1 MSDIGPVTLPGGGR
15 VPALGQGTWR
25 MGEDPDLRAAEA
37 AALRAGVERGLTLID
52 TAEMYGDGATESFLG
67 EALDGLR
74 ERVFLVSKAYPQNAG
89 RARLRRACEASLKRL
104 KADHLDLYLLHWR
117 GSVPL
122 AETVE
127 AMEALRD
134 GGLIAAWGVSN
145 LDADDIEDLLD
156 AGGDGCATDQ
166 VLYNLTRRGPEF
178 DLLPLLDKLSMPAMA
193 YSPVASWR
201 SAPASSI
208 GCPRSR
214 PCSTGLQ
221 VALAWLLRRPDTMV
235 IPKAGTV
242 AHVEQNRAAAALR
255 LTGADV
261 ADLDRAFPAPTR
273 KVPLEML

>member
-1 MSDIGPVTLPGGGR
+1 MGDIGIVTLTGGRR

-25 MGEDPDLRAAEA
+25 MGEGPDLRAAEA

-67 EALDGLR
+67 EALEGLR
-74 ERVFLVSKAYPQNAG
+74 NRVFLVSKAYPQNAG
-89 RARLRRACEASLKRL
+89 RARLRRACEGSLKRL
-104 KADHLDLYLLHWR
+104 KAERLDLYLLHWR

-122 AETVE
+122 AETVD

-134 GGLIAAWGVSN
+134 EGLIAAWGVSN
-145 LDADDIEDLLD
+145 FDADDLEDLLD

-166 VLYNLTRRGPEF
+166 VLFNLMRRGPEF
-178 DLLPLLDKLSMPAMA
+178 DLLPLMDKLSMPAMA
-193 YSPVASWR
+193 YSPVEQGRLVAH
-201 SAPASSI
+201 PALDAVA
-208 GCPRSR
+208 GRHGA
-214 PCSTGLQ
+214 TALQ

-242 AHVEQNRAAAALR
+242 AHVEENRAAADLR
-255 LTGADV
+255 LTEDDL
-261 ADLDRAFPAPTR
+261 ADLDQAFPAPTR